1 MNLDALNLAPVS
13 IAWTGSWL
21 ATGIGLGMW
30 IWSWV
35 GEKNPIQ
42 KLRLRDCGVVL
53 LFSGILARIV
63 VQDRPMMAVDW
74 AMVFLGPLFI
84 AAALWRLARTA
95 SAAGTDPL

>member
-1 MNLDALNLAPVS
+1 MEALNLSAGS
-13 IAWTGSWL
+13 IAWTGSWI

-30 IWSWV
+30 IWSWF

-42 KLRLRDCGVVL
+42 KLRFRDCGVVL

-95 SAAGTDPL
+95 AGAGTDPR

>member
-1 MNLDALNLAPVS
+1 MSLDALNLSAGS
-13 IAWTGSWL
+13 LAWTGSWI

-30 IWSWV
+30 IWSWF
-35 GEKNPIQ
+35 GEKDLVQ
-42 KLRLRDCGVVL
+42 KLRFRDCGVVL
-53 LFSGILARIV
+53 LFSGILTRIV

-95 SAAGTDPL
+95 KATG

>member
-1 MNLDALNLAPVS
+1 MDALNLAPGS
-13 IAWTGSWL
+13 IAWTGSWI
-21 ATGIGLGMW
+21 ATGVGLGLW
-30 IWSWV
+30 IWSWF

-53 LFSGILARIV
+53 LFSGILTRIV
-63 VQDRPMMAVDW
+63 VQDRPMMAVYW

-95 SAAGTDPL
+95 TPTGADEL